1 MNSRRKFALTML
13 GIILAATGRCAVAH
27 PGSGIFVD
35 AQGQVYFTDTG
46 EGVWKIDAKG
56 KLARMAGSA
65 WHFMAG
71 DMDGRFANAP
81 DAFGRWFERASPRG
95 SAPAILLCSDFPCA
109 VGKDGNLYFANTL
122 PFFSD
127 NPRPTLVVRRT
138 PDGEQT
144 TATDGTGIQ
153 TANSG
158 NELSLGHVTGLAAG
172 GDGSI
177 YIMQSPPDSDDHAI
191 YKLTVDGTLTEFA
204 SRFLNSEDGVELEPG
219 VSKTYCR
226 GLAVGSQGDVY
237 VAVNGG
243 RRVVKV
249 TPHGNATNVLQA
261 EKPWSPTGVA
271 LLNDEV
277 YVLEYT
283 DFPPGW
289 NPADRRGWVPRVR
302 KVARDGK
309 VVTLATV
316 ARHQDE

>member
-1 MNSRRKFALTML
+1 RRKF
-13 GIILAATGRCAVAH
+13 ILAVAGVILIPMAGRALAH

-56 KLARMAGSA
+56 KLDRMPGSA

-71 DMDGRFANAP
+71 DIDGRFANVP

-95 SAPAILLCSDFPCA
+95 SVPAILLCSDFPCA

-127 NPRPTLVVRRT
+127 NPRPTFIVRCT
-138 PDGEQT
+138 PDGKQT
-144 TATDGTGIQ
+144 MATDGIGIQ
-153 TANSG
+153 TANHG

-172 GDGSI
+172 DDGSI
-177 YIMQSPPDSDDHAI
+177 YIMQSPPDSDDHGI
-191 YKLTVDGTLTEFA
+191 FKLTVDGKLTEFA
-204 SRFLNSEDGVELEPG
+204 GRFLNREDGVALEPG

-249 TPHGNATNVLQA
+249 TPQGIAANVLQA

-289 NPADRRGWVPRVR
+289 NPEDRRGWIPRVR
-302 KVARDGK
+302 KVGRDGK

-316 ARHQDE
+316 ARGQDE

>member
-1 MNSRRKFALTML
+1 MNSRHKLIVAVLCVVVAAAAGRAL
-13 GIILAATGRCAVAH
+13 AH

-35 AQGQVYFTDTG
+35 AEGQVYFTDTG
-46 EGVWKIDAKG
+46 KGVWKIDAKG
-56 KLARMAGSA
+56 KLERMAGSA

-71 DMDGRFANAP
+71 DMDGRFANAS

-95 SAPAILLCSDFPCA
+95 SVPAILLCSDFPCA

-127 NPRPTLVVRRT
+127 NPRPTFIVRRT
-138 PDGEQT
+138 PAGKQT
-144 TATDGTGIQ
+144 MATDGTRIQ
-153 TANSG
+153 TANNG
-158 NELSLGHVTGLAAG
+158 NEQSLGHVTALAAG

-177 YIMQSPPDSDDHAI
+177 YIMQSPPDGDAHAI
-191 YKLTVDGTLTEFA
+191 VKLTVDGKLTEFV
-204 SRFLNSEDGVELEPG
+204 SGFLDPEDGIELQPG
-219 VSKTYCR
+219 ISKTYCR

-249 TPHGNATNVLQA
+249 TPHGNAANVLQA

-271 LLNDEV
+271 ILNDEV

-289 NPADRRGWVPRVR
+289 NPEDRRGWIPRVR

-316 ARHQDE
+316 VREQEE